1 MHRNSK
7 QSAAYLA
14 HSQSESDMARKYNM
28 YDGGRGEYPSN
39 NYEDEGESE
48 YMDMRVNKPTSPA
61 VKKRSGSGT
70 SVYSPIHNRTPQLK
84 LPSHEPES
92 DYVEVTPSMTRN
104 SFNQGRQPVT
114 PKHRSNTTYTTS
126 PFNDEDTDYA
136 DMTGTPKRQGFTR
149 NDYLYKSVR
158 TPTRTTN
165 KYDVSKHPSSP
176 STLCKLKST
185 GDLSRNF
192 KSRSP
197 SPRHPET
204 KGIREGG
211 FNKDDED
218 DYHDVVHPVGSAY
231 ERSTPVRQTM
241 TLGRTSHKR
250 PSTLNTK
257 MRQDTFITPP
267 ATSGWF
273 GSLGNA
279 SDDSNSDF
287 SDYENVDVKDTRRSP
302 GIQHNSLTST
312 EAGRAARKYLMRG
325 DKLSPSYTGNG
336 RELGR
341 FQGNNIIRSTSR
353 AGKAGAVQSRI
364 SKSKQSKTSDGPQD
378 SPEAS
383 PVSTQTKPNVLHRT
397 QSTSSSD
404 RPDIELSRRKS
415 RTLDKE
421 MQHSLKM
428 MIETEFLSATPQLES
443 EKRLSAVLPKA
454 ASPVTKLSPRNG
466 QSHTL
471 DKNYIAWLAKTSP
484 FASRHQSVSS
494 SNIQIDSPSNRSMS
508 LSSNDQE
515 LDNERLKHSIPHN
528 DDDQGIFSPEAF
540 SDSHVPSVNSKFV
553 SLSRYADS
561 HFKTRTDDYEEI
573 PQPKKV
579 TKPPHAKVQH
589 SKSFSGKRQH
599 LERVDFTD
607 AAEAFHMEYV
617 TKQNKHSGKTKSSTD
632 ISEKNKVLRKSFR
645 FANKK
650 KSKSSTSS
658 PMRQQV
664 ETTNHQ
670 EPVNIKS
677 STDAL
682 DVTDSVNYGITRSRA
697 SSASSPRRKS
707 NIDLNASPGNYVRAA
722 SETKIKVSGSGSVR
736 SRSSGILAG
745 FDQESTGSPSREKKS
760 ISRAG
765 TLGRLFS
772 RKGKERRALD
782 SVDFSGNLAVLPTR
796 KYHTLSRR
804 NDKLSLSSIPS
815 DLIHSDAAESRTVL
829 DGLQLTKGISVF
841 DNQAREAKDSYTES
855 RKTSA
860 QLTVGNKYATLSAL
874 PRKQHSHQH
883 SDASSDMST
892 EPSLQKHKRSRSS
905 LRGFSFTRN
914 GELPNKDTRE
924 RIKPTTPTINNDVVS
939 NKLSLLQAQ
948 RQKIQMLHTEIHN
961 DALAAARIVYSYL
974 IQTKP
979 DIITE
984 HKSDEEISGLTD
996 DNVVTYRNCCFGH
1009 ELVAWLCSYIKT
1021 TKLAVI
1027 SELSRF
1033 HVNGLWQ
1040 VLLEEGLVYHVRH
1053 EQYFE
1058 DTRYLYQF
1066 HNEVAEY
1073 AQTAEEEI
1081 PEKSKLLEVT
1091 EDKMVWVLAYLNQNS
1106 PDAMLRTALRKLYK
1120 MTSNHEMKV
1129 LAQLSDLTTPPI
1141 VFHQGDEGR
1150 SWYIISKGS
1159 VDVVIQG
1166 KGVVCSLHEGDDFG
1180 NLAIV
1185 NDVPRA
1191 ATIVTTKPNCQFLRV
1206 DKYDFNKIHEDVES
1220 KTVRLKEH
1228 GNDVLILQKSSK
1240 SKEEGTSTYVG
1251 SRGQKRYNISA
1262 GTAEK
1267 IVNHILES
1275 LQPWVKTRHEENLED
1290 FLLTFR
1296 FFTTT
1301 QKLCDLLLQRYNS
1314 EVVNGVECSRSLKK
1328 RVVYL
1333 VVRWSYIATHL
1344 FIQDLVVQHFLQVLR
1359 ENIAK
1364 DIQKNLAYL
1373 ELQSDLNLLYK
1384 SPENDD
1390 VGNVVLTVGETIQ
1403 RYPSPTNH
1411 DIQHAIHDNDEVLL
1425 KIYDLQ
1431 SSYTTVKVP
1440 ICLTCEETVNAACEK
1455 INRSPTKMLLFELQ
1469 ENNDIHAIPKHQ
1481 MSVATSTK
1489 LNSRLYMCGPDERDE
1504 LATIQLPPPTN
1515 QPTTCMETVSS
1526 LEVAYH
1532 VTQHDWQ
1539 LMNNIHPM
1547 EFLFK
1552 TFGAHKFHHSTANL
1566 DVLSRRFNQLAY
1578 WPPTEIC
1585 LCHNISKRVQLLR
1598 KFIKVA
1604 ENLKMYGNMFGFMAV
1619 MIGIGNQAI
1628 SRLHGTWDKLPTKY
1642 RKLVQEFETIL
1653 DPSRNH
1659 RNYRVFVSSTNS
1671 ARIPYFPLIMKDL
1684 TFQHEGNDTFN
1695 KNGLV
1700 NFEKMHMLSNSIRL
1714 VVQGC
1719 SRNLGNFVYY
1729 VLYINYCIQYPL
1741 VSHT

>member
-1 MHRNSK
+1 MQRNNK
-7 QSAAYLA
+7 QSAAYLP
-14 HSQSESDMARKYNM
+14 HSQSESDMSRKYNM
-28 YDGGRGEYPSN
+28 YDGGRGGFPSIN
-39 NYEDEGESE
+39 FEDEEESE

-61 VKKRSGSGT
+61 VNKRSGSGV
-70 SVYSPIHNRTPQLK
+70 SVYSPIHNRTPQK
-84 LPSHEPES
+84 TFPSFDPES

-104 SFNQGRQPVT
+104 SFNQGRQPIT
-114 PKHRSNTTYTTS
+114 PKHRSNTTYATTL
-126 PFNDEDTDYA
+126 FNDDDTDYA

-165 KYDVSKHPSSP
+165 NYDVSKHPSSP
-176 STLCKLKST
+176 STLSKLKST

-218 DYHDVVHPVGSAY
+218 DYQDVIHRVGSAS

-241 TLGRTSHKR
+241 TLGRASHKR

-302 GIQHNSLTST
+302 GVQHNSITST

-341 FQGNNIIRSTSR
+341 FQGNNITRSTSR

-378 SPEAS
+378 SPEAI
-383 PVSTQTKPNVLHRT
+383 PVATQTKPNVLHRT
-397 QSTSSSD
+397 QSTSLSD
-404 RPDIELSRRKS
+404 RPDIELARRKS

-428 MIETEFLSATPQLES
+428 MIESEFLSATPQLES

-494 SNIQIDSPSNRSMS
+494 SNLQVDSPTNRSMS

-515 LDNERLKHSIPHN
+515 LDNERLKHSMPHI

-540 SDSHVPSVNSKFV
+540 SDSPEPSGNSKFV

-561 HFKTRTDDYEEI
+561 HFKTKTDDYEEI
-573 PQPKKV
+573 PQSKKV

-617 TKQNKHSGKTKSSTD
+617 TKQNKQSGKTKSSID
-632 ISEKNKVLRKSFR
+632 LSEKNKVLRKSFR
-645 FANKK
+645 FTNKK
-650 KSKSSTSS
+650 KSKSTTPS
-658 PMRQQV
+658 PMKQQV
-664 ETTNHQ
+664 EPINYQ

-677 STDAL
+677 PTDAL
-682 DVTDSVNYGITRSRA
+682 DVTNSVNNGISRSRA

-722 SETKIKVSGSGSVR
+722 SETKIIVNGSGSVR
-736 SRSSGILAG
+736 SRSSGVLAG
-745 FDQESTGSPSREKKS
+745 FDQESTGSLSREKKS

-815 DLIHSDAAESRTVL
+815 DLRSDATESKTVL

-841 DNQAREAKDSYTES
+841 DNQVREGKDNYTES

-860 QLTVGNKYATLSAL
+860 QMAVGNKYATLSGL

-883 SDASSDMST
+883 SDVSDMSL
-892 EPSLQKHKRSRSS
+892 EPTLQKHKRSRSS

-914 GELPNKDTRE
+914 GELPNKDPSE
-924 RIKPTTPTINNDVVS
+924 RIKPTSQTINNDVVS

-948 RQKIQMLHTEIHN
+948 RQKIQMLHTEIDN
-961 DALAAARIVYSYL
+961 EALTVARIMYSYL

-984 HKSDEEISGLTD
+984 HQSDEEISGLAD
-996 DNVVTYRNCCFGH
+996 DDVVTYRNCCFGH
-1009 ELVAWLCSYIKT
+1009 ELVAWLCGYIKT
-1021 TKLAVI
+1021 TNLALI

-1066 HNEVAEY
+1066 HNEVTEY

-1081 PEKSKLLEVT
+1081 PDKSKLLEVT
-1091 EDKMVWVLAYLNQNS
+1091 EDKMGWVLAYLNQSS
-1106 PDAMLRTALRKLYK
+1106 PDTMLRTALRKLPEHR
-1120 MTSNHEMKV
+1120 TSEELELIYDEILHMKA
-1129 LAQLSDLTTPPI
+1129 LTQLSDQVKQQLAAVLQFEFYHKSGETI
-1141 VFHQGDEGR
+1141 FHQGDEGR

-1166 KGVVCSLHEGDDFG
+1166 KGVVCTLHEGDDFG
-1180 NLAIV
+1180 SLAIV
-1185 NDVPRA
+1185 NDAPRA

-1206 DKYDFNKIHEDVES
+1206 DKYDFNKIHEEVES

-1228 GNDVLILQKSSK
+1228 GKDVLILQKSLK
-1240 SKEEGTSTYVG
+1240 TKEGGTSAYVG

-1275 LQPWVKTRHEENLED
+1275 LQPWVKPRHEENLED

-1314 EVVNGVECSRSLKK
+1314 EVVNGAECSRSLKK

-1333 VVRWSYIATHL
+1333 VVRWSYISTHL
-1344 FIQDLVVQHFLQVLR
+1344 FIQDLVVQNFLQVLR
-1359 ENIAK
+1359 ENIAE

-1384 SPENDD
+1384 SPEHDE
-1390 VGNVVLTVGETIQ
+1390 VGNVLTVGETIQ
-1403 RYPSPTNH
+1403 RYPSPSSH
-1411 DIQHAIHDNDEVLL
+1411 DEQCAIHDNDEVLL

-1455 INRSPTKMLLFELQ
+1455 INRSPNKMLLFEVQ

-1489 LNSRLYMCGPDERDE
+1489 LNSRLYMCIPDERDE
-1504 LATIQLPPPTN
+1504 LASIQLPPPTI

-1526 LEVAYH
+1526 LEIAYH

-1539 LMNNIHPM
+1539 LMNNIHLHELLSFIPINNR
-1547 EFLFK
+1547 LF
-1552 TFGAHKFHHSTANL
+1552 S
-1566 DVLSRRFNQLAY
+1566 S
-1578 WPPTEIC
+1578 
-1585 LCHNISKRVQLLR
+1585 
-1598 KFIKVA
+1598 
-1604 ENLKMYGNMFGFMAV
+1604 LKMYGNMFGFMAV

-1642 RKLVQEFETIL
+1642 RKLVDEFETIL
-1653 DPSRNH
+1653 DPSRKH

-1671 ARIPYFPLIMKDL
+1671 ARIPYFPLLMKDL

-1714 VVQGC
+1714 VVHGC
-1719 SRNLGNFVYY
+1719 SRSLDNQFFESTKTAEESR
-1729 VLYINYCIQYPL
+1729 NYTRE
-1741 VSHT
+1741 VSVITNQILLNEMSNKLEPKRT